1 MASTKSK
8 LIKKS
13 TRSDLITYAMV
24 LVVFAVVEI
33 LKSTGNISSLLRGLL
48 VPLCMY
54 SILAVSLN
62 LVVGYLGELSLG
74 HAGFMCVGAYAS
86 SIFSVVTQ
94 NLQMHGFVF
103 RSPYLSADFARQYSA
118 CL

>member
-33 LKSTGNISSLLRGLL
+33 LKSTGKYIEPFEGPFGSSVYVLHTCR
-48 VPLCMY
+48 
-54 SILAVSLN
+54 
-62 LVVGYLGELSLG
+62 
-74 HAGFMCVGAYAS
+74 
-86 SIFSVVTQ
+86 FS
-94 NLQMHGFVF
+94 
-103 RSPYLSADFARQYSA
+103 
-118 CL
+118 

>member
-54 SILAVSLN
+54 SIHAVYLN
-62 LVVGYLGELSLG
+62 LVVGYQGDHSLG
-74 HAGFMCVGAYAS
+74 HSGFMFFCAYAS
-86 SIFSVVTQ
+86 SI
-94 NLQMHGFVF
+94 
-103 RSPYLSADFARQYSA
+103 
-118 CL
+118 

>member
-33 LKSTGNISSLLRGLL
+33 LKSTGNISSLLRGLWF
-48 VPLCMY
+48 LC
-54 SILAVSLN
+54 V
-62 LVVGYLGELSLG
+62 
-74 HAGFMCVGAYAS
+74 C
-86 SIFSVVTQ
+86 T
-94 NLQMHGFVF
+94 
-103 RSPYLSADFARQYSA
+103 PYLPF
-118 CL
+118 LLTL

>member
-33 LKSTGNISSLLRGLL
+33 LKSTGNI
-48 VPLCMY
+48 
-54 SILAVSLN
+54 
-62 LVVGYLGELSLG
+62 
-74 HAGFMCVGAYAS
+74 HCVC
-86 SIFSVVTQ
+86 T
-94 NLQMHGFVF
+94 
-103 RSPYLSADFARQYSA
+103 PYLPFHSTS
-118 CL
+118 

>member
-33 LKSTGNISSLLRGLL
+33 LKSTGNITSLLRGLL
-48 VPLCMY
+48 VHC
-54 SILAVSLN
+54 VCTQ
-62 LVVGYLGELSLG
+62 YLPFLL
-74 HAGFMCVGAYAS
+74 
-86 SIFSVVTQ
+86 T
-94 NLQMHGFVF
+94 L
-103 RSPYLSADFARQYSA
+103 
-118 CL
+118 